1 MKKILYALYSFI
13 VIIANFRLKEK
24 NYNFILLAIFFILL
38 LIQNG
43 VLKTGY
49 QNRATFYQDN
59 YFNGEDKSD
68 KIKFMT
74 IKIFIFLSLPFCF
87 NILFNYLTS

>member
-49 QNRATFYQDN
+49 QIELHF
-59 YFNGEDKSD
+59 
-68 KIKFMT
+68 
-74 IKIFIFLSLPFCF
+74 IKII
-87 NILFNYLTS
+87 ILMERIKMIR